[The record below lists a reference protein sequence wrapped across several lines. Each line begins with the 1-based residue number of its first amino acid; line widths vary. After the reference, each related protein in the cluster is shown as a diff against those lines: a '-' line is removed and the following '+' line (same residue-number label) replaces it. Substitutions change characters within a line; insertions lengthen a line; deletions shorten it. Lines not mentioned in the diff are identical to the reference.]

1 MIPALQ
7 GFAAAVLSELDAAG
21 VVSVAAELASLERL
35 VASEPALTAALT
47 DTGLAP
53 AVRRAVA
60 TDLLATRIG
69 AESLRLVAEEPGPR
83 DGRQAVVP
91 AQVVPLAISWVA
103 NRARLSADRTYL
115 EEPLSAMAARRR
127 VGGFAAAVFANLSID
142 ELATVGSELFQVA
155 RLISATSAVRAALG
169 DRELPAEARSAF
181 LRGLLE
187 GKASAAT
194 VAISAYVPLGGRARD
209 VVGTLDYLVVQAA
222 QHRGWRVAR
231 VQSGAPLDDAQRAA
245 LSASLEQLAH
255 HPVELNVTV
264 DEALLAG
271 IIVEIG
277 DLRLDDSLRGRLEVL
292 REHVA
297 TSKHQF
303 VSQLTTNEGAS

>member
-21 VVSVAAELASLERL
+21 VASVAAELASLERL
-35 VASEPALTAALT
+35 VASEPALAAALT

-60 TDLLATRIG
+60 TDLLATRLG
-69 AESLRLVAEEPGPR
+69 AVSLRLVAE
-83 DGRQAVVP
+83 AITVVP
-91 AQVVPLAISWVA
+91 AQEVPMAISWMA

-115 EEPLSAMAARRR
+115 EEPLSAMAGRRR

-142 ELATVGSELFQVA
+142 ELTTVGSELFQVA

-187 GKASAAT
+187 GEASAAT